1 MFMGVWLHGCKFG
14 VSWILLG
21 AKALQKENES
31 FKKVADAV
39 KSQVRPKPKAKA
51 KTKKSSS

>member
-1 MFMGVWLHGCKFG
+1 MGVWLHGCKFG